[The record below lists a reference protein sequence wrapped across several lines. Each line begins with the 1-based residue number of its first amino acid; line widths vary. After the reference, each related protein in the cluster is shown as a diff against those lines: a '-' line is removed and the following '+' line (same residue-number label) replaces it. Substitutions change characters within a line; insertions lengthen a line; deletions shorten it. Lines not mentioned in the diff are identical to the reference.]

1 MTKKI
6 ILAVIALIVVGAGG
20 YWIYQSKT
28 PAGNNGTESESAK
41 REQAC
46 INSGGTVGTE
56 SCCKSSEDFPNSCLI
71 GACGCAPADS
81 REVKVCNC
89 GTDKCF
95 NGNKCLGTGEEDITF
110 CTPEQRNA
118 DACYEIYDPVCAKMN
133 IQCIQAPCDPIYQT
147 FSNDCEACKNPLAGS
162 YIRGECADNE

>member
-1 MTKKI
+1 MIKKT
-6 ILAVIALIVVGAGG
+6 ILAVIALIVIGAGG

-28 PAGNNGTESESAK
+28 PAGNVFDLAHV
-41 REQAC
+41 
-46 INSGGTVGTE
+46 IV
-56 SCCKSSEDFPNSCLI
+56 
-71 GACGCAPADS
+71 
-81 REVKVCNC
+81 
-89 GTDKCF
+89 
-95 NGNKCLGTGEEDITF
+95 

-162 YIRGECADNE
+162 YTGGECADNE